1 MTLTQTDVQHVAHLA
16 RLQLP
21 ADELEH
27 MRLQL
32 SAILDYMATLQEVN
46 VEGVPP
52 TANVTGL
59 ITRMRPDSPQHPLSH
74 EHVLSNAP
82 DTSQGMFRVK
92 AILEET

>member
-1 MTLTQTDVQHVAHLA
+1 MTLTQADVQHVAHLA

-21 ADELEH
+21 AEEIET

-32 SAILDYMATLQEVN
+32 SAILDYMETLQEVTI
-46 VEGVPP
+46 EGIPP

-59 ITRMRPDSPQHPLSH
+59 ITRMRPDSPHPPLSH